1 AAEFELRSDGTGT
14 LTWKPGGRATESLE
28 ETMVIPVRVL
38 EVDPPRYFAFRWT
51 HPADEQPTPANSLL
65 VEFILTAEGDTTRL
79 SVVESGFGEIEREV
93 SDELDGHDDGW
104 QVHLE
109 RLRRHLTEQLAAP

>member
-1 AAEFELRSDGTGT
+1 
-14 LTWKPGGRATESLE
+14 
-28 ETMVIPVRVL
+28 
-38 EVDPPRYFAFRWT
+38 
-51 HPADEQPTPANSLL
+51 SLL

-109 RLRRHLTEQLAAP
+109 RLRRHLTEQLAAPWGRREGRGGTGGRTASSASPRRVTGGLRPGFGPKARRPAVPRPRRSRRRLG